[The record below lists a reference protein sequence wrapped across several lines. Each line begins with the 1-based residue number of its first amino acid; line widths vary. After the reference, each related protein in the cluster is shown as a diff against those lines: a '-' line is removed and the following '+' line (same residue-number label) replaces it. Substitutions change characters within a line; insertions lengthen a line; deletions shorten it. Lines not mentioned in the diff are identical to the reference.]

1 MKLALRSIT
10 ARLVVTSVLIMA
22 GFLGLTGFALD
33 AAFERS
39 AVEAVNQRLQSYF
52 YAFLQGTDLNRAG
65 ELILPDV
72 LPDSRFDRPG
82 SGLYAAVH
90 GPDGFRWYSASSLG
104 REKLFRGE
112 MQPGEFTSSATPEA
126 TEFGGVYVYRRG
138 FSFEAKPD
146 RYYTFFVAEHQ
157 SALLRQKSAFRTSLM
172 LWLGGLGAALLLLQ
186 GVVLRLA
193 LRPLRGVSHDLQ
205 AVERG
210 AVQQLSGPYPV
221 ELRSL
226 AASINR
232 FISAERETLK
242 RYRNTLGD
250 LAHSLKTP
258 LAIMRSRL
266 EGQTPD
272 AQALGEALEQVDRM
286 DQIVAYQLARAR
298 ASGHETYAAPVPI
311 EPHVEGIVQSLEK
324 LHAVAGKLCEFEID
338 PKARF
343 HGEVGDL
350 MELLG
355 NLLENGFKWAKSRV
369 LFTVRPLGSIRARR
383 PGIEFMVEDDGPGV
397 PPDKLPELL
406 KRGVR
411 GDERTPGHGI
421 GLSIVHDIVAS
432 YQGELRVDQSS
443 ELGGARF
450 RVVLPPLED

>member
-1 MKLALRSIT
+1 MIGLHSIT
-10 ARLVVTSVLIMA
+10 ARLVVTSLMVMM

-33 AAFERS
+33 QAFERS
-39 AVEAVNQRLQSYF
+39 AVEAINQRLQSYF
-52 YAFLQGTDLNRAG
+52 YAYLQGTDLNRSG

-72 LPDSRFDRPG
+72 LPESRFERPG
-82 SGLYAAVH
+82 SGLYAAVM
-90 GPDGFRWYSASSLG
+90 GPGEFRWYSPSTLG
-104 REKLFRGE
+104 REGMFTGE
-112 MQPGEFTSSATPEA
+112 MRPGEFFSSSDPEP
-126 TEFGGVYVYRRG
+126 TEFGGIYIYKRG
-138 FSFEAKPD
+138 FAFEDKPD
-146 RYYTFFVAEHQ
+146 LHFTFFIGEHE
-157 SALLRQKSAFRTSLM
+157 STLLRQKSAFRTTL
-172 LWLGGLGAALLLLQ
+172 LVWLGALGAALLLLQ
-186 GVVLRLA
+186 GVLLRLA
-193 LRPLRGVSHDLQ
+193 LRPLRGVARDLL

-210 AVQQLSGPYPV
+210 SREQLGGPYPV
-221 ELRSL
+221 ELRRL

-232 FISAERETLK
+232 FISAERDTLK

-266 EGQTPD
+266 EGEQPS
-272 AQALGEALEQVDRM
+272 AQARFEALEQVDRM

-298 ASGHETYAAPVPI
+298 ASGHQTYAAPVPI
-311 EPHVEGIVQSLEK
+311 EPNVEGIVQSLEK
-324 LHAVAGKLCEFEID
+324 LHTGKICEFEID

-343 HGEVGDL
+343 HGETGDL

-355 NLLENGFKWAKSRV
+355 NLLENGFKWARSRV

-383 PGIEFMVEDDGPGV
+383 PGIEFTVEDDGPGV
-397 PPDKLPELL
+397 APEKLPQLL

-432 YQGELRVDQSS
+432 YQGEMRVDASV